1 MVVGVVM
8 SRPHPARGGACQ
20 LIIAITNRRLHVP
33 ARNRGVD
40 QYAAPIDLVVPYA
53 AQFDGVYLG
62 QCRAAV
68 EIDSHCSLDCPM
80 PFIAIKKSLTRS
92 WRGSMSK
99 IKSLAIGKGWNKQ
112 LRDFNNLM
120 GINVGNKKPA
130 WWLVSNWS

>member
-1 MVVGVVM
+1 MGQSTDAILFYGYCWSSDGV
-8 SRPHPARGGACQ
+8 Q
-20 LIIAITNRRLHVP
+20 LI
-33 ARNRGVD
+33 D
-40 QYAAPIDLVVPYA
+40 ES
-53 AQFDGVYLG
+53 FDGDWEDAYVHALG
-62 QCRAAV
+62 FPEPDDAADQDTYWRKRIRLAARCPV